1 MSKYLAT
8 ALRYT
13 LPEPAVN
20 WLREQAYKRHLRK
33 EEEQLVRTVGAT
45 KPSPNGR
52 PNTRY
57 KVAVIGAGGMG
68 QDQCMGLQA
77 MPQVEIVGVADRNP
91 KAIERLFRQTKLTS
105 AKGYGDAEELLKGE
119 K

>member
-1 MSKYLAT
+1 MTKYLTT

-13 LPEPAVN
+13 LPEPAVS
-20 WLREQAYKRHLRK
+20 WLRDQAYKRQLLRQ
-33 EEEQLVRTVGAT
+33 EEQLAQTVNAT

-68 QDQCMGLQA
+68 QDQCMGLQT
-77 MPQVEIVGVADRNP
+77 MSQVEIVGVADRDP
-91 KAIERLFRQTKLTS
+91 KAIERLFRQANLTS
-105 AKGYGDAEELLKGE
+105 
-119 K
+119 